1 MTCLCKRFGEVVAIA
16 DAKLH
21 IGGGELLIR
30 PGPSA
35 ADKTTLPV
43 PRRARGG
50 IRKNIDSTVTA
61 TAVVHSASAIAVSLV
76 LGRRVRGRIPHSRPG
91 GYGWTSS

>member
-1 MTCLCKRFGEVVAIA
+1 MTCLCKRFGGVVAIA

-30 PGPSA
+30 PGLSG

-50 IRKNIDSTVTA
+50 IRKNVESTVTA
-61 TAVVHSASAIAVSLV
+61 TAVVHSASIVAVSLV

-91 GYGWTSS
+91 GCGWASS